1 MSNTPHTTLPDPVR
15 VDLIVPVFNE
25 EASIDE
31 FYARIKALGLSQA
44 LLFIDN
50 ASTDRTVA
58 HIERFPDVRLIR
70 HATNMGY
77 GGSVRDGA
85 VSSTADIVVIIDADL
100 EYPPEALPAVLT
112 AARTHPVVYGS
123 RFEGPRPDGMPN
135 FRYVGNL
142 IATRLYNVL
151 FGQRTGDVYT
161 GLKALWRNAIP
172 FEDLQRNGFEHGVEI
187 AAMIAGAGHQ
197 IVDVP
202 VAFAPRRGGRS
213 KMRHVPE
220 TLKLLGLLFSYWL
233 SYRFSTRPLGARG
246 AESTRA

>member
-1 MSNTPHTTLPDPVR
+1 MNHTPDTTLPDPVR

-31 FYARIKALGLSQA
+31 FYARVKALGLSHA

-50 ASTDRTVA
+50 ASSDSTVA
-58 HIERFPDVRLIR
+58 HIERYPDVRLIR

-77 GGSVRDGA
+77 GGSVRDGCT
-85 VSSTADIVVIIDADL
+85 SSDADVVVIIDADL
-100 EYPPEALPAVLT
+100 EYPPEALPAVLA

-123 RFEGPRPDGMPN
+123 RFLGPRPQGMPN

-151 FGQRTGDVYT
+151 FGQRTSDVYT
-161 GLKALWRNAIP
+161 GLKAIWRTAIP
-172 FEDLQRNGFEHGVEI
+172 FDQLQRNGFEHGVEI

-202 VAFAPRRGGRS
+202 VAFAPRTGGRS

-220 TLKLLGLLFSYWL
+220 TLKLLGLMFSYWL
-233 SYRFSTRPLGARG
+233 SYRFSRRLARPRG
-246 AESTRA
+246 AESTQS